1 MQNQEGTEMKKI
13 LVADDEANIR
23 LFFDELLSDS
33 GYQVTAVG
41 TGREALRK
49 LLKERYD
56 LLVADVKM
64 PDLNGLEL
72 LERIREL
79 GNGIPVIICTSF
91 KHLQEDYVVNTSGVS
106 AYVTKPVN
114 VEDFRNK
121 VREILEAEP
130 AARS

>member
-1 MQNQEGTEMKKI
+1 MSRI

-23 LFFDELLSDS
+23 LFFDELLNAN
-33 GYQVTAVG
+33 GHHVTTVG

-64 PDLNGLEL
+64 PDINGLEL

-79 GNGIPVIICTSF
+79 GNGVPVIICTSF
-91 KHLQEDYVVNTSGVS
+91 KHLQDDYAVSTCGVS

-114 VEDFRNK
+114 MENFLAK
-121 VREILEAEP
+121 VREALVAEP
-130 AARS
+130 AAKG